1 MLPQNSS
8 KAEKGLTLMATG
20 IYVRDFRQVNF
31 WSDPKFEVD
40 VVDIR
45 RALAVITIEL
55 RKLSKSPAENNMAL
69 EV

>member
-20 IYVRDFRQVNF
+20 ICVRDFRQVNF
-31 WSDPKFEVD
+31 WSDARFEVD

-45 RALAVITIEL
+45 RALAVVAIEH